1 MRSRSGVESVNKKS
15 KESHAIFAASPV
27 FETRVGCRWRREECG
42 GITGLEFEAFRL
54 KIIAK

>member
-1 MRSRSGVESVNKKS
+1 MESVNKKI

-42 GITGLEFEAFRL
+42 GITGLGFEAL
-54 KIIAK
+54 QVKIIVK